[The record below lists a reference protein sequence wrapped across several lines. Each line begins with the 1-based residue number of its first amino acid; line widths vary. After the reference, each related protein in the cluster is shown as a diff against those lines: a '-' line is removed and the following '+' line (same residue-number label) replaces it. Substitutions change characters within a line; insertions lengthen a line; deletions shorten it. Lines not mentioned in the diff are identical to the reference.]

1 MQAVLSAWHP
11 TPPSRRHADTARAAP
26 CASFRTLLLQPT
38 MPASLKALLA
48 QLAGVAAAFALA
60 RANLLP
66 PGLWPLVGTQA
77 IAAAGTAMLLRSARW
92 WLPIHLG
99 FLPLAVLAHRLSFH
113 PGWYLGAFTL
123 LLLVYWTSFRTQ
135 VPLYLTNRP
144 TAQALARLMPAEH
157 TARLLDLGAGGG
169 ALLRRLARLRP
180 ESRFTGIETAPGPWA
195 LGWLLN
201 RRQANVDWRR
211 GDLFAL
217 SLRDYDVIYAF
228 LSPAPMAALERK
240 ATAEMR
246 PGSLLVS
253 NSFPLP
259 GREADFIVDVGDRR
273 RTRLYCYRATAPENG
288 KNPEITV

>member
-1 MQAVLSAWHP
+1 MHSVLATRLP
-11 TPPSRRHADTARAAP
+11 TLPGLRCADVARATP
-26 CASFRTLLLQPT
+26 CVPFRLFHSHQT

-48 QLAGVAAAFALA
+48 QLAGVAVAFVLA

-77 IAAAGTAMLLRSARW
+77 IAAAGTAILLRSARW
-92 WLPIHLG
+92 WLPIHLC
-99 FLPLAVLAHRLSFH
+99 FLPLAVLVQRLNLH
-113 PGWYLGAFTL
+113 PGWYLGAFIL
-123 LLLVYWTSFRTQ
+123 LVLVYWTSFRTQ

-144 TAQALARLMPAEH
+144 TAQALARLMPAER
-157 TARLLDLGAGGG
+157 ASNLIDLGAGGG
-169 ALLRRLARLRP
+169 ARLHRLARLRP

-217 SLRDYDVIYAF
+217 PWRDYDVIYAF
-228 LSPAPMAALERK
+228 LSPAPMAGLERK

-259 GREADFIVDVGDRR
+259 GREADFVVDVDDRR
-273 RTRLYCYRATAPENG
+273 RTRLYCYRAATPENG
-288 KNPEITV
+288 KNLEITV